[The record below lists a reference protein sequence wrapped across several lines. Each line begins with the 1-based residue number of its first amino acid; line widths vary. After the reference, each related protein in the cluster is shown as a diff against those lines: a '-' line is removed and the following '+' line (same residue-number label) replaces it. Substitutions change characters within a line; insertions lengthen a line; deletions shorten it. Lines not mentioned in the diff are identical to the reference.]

1 MNWENIKGSPILNT
15 FFSFSI
21 LVFVLNAF
29 VIHPK
34 INIALYL
41 LNILSFIG
49 SLIMTYTFPF
59 FLYNKFK
66 IYPFVQNMNSNL
78 FNIINVG
85 YHIIPIYLFSHRNT
99 LKDVFSME
107 NILNSV
113 FFIIV
118 YLLFFYNHLK
128 NIYPF
133 NINQLFTM
141 ICSIYAGFILIHL
154 LYTL

>member
-1 MNWENIKGSPILNT
+1 MNWENIKESPILHN

-34 INIALYL
+34 INRALYL

-49 SLIMTYTFPF
+49 SLIMTYSFPF

-66 IYPFVQNMNSNL
+66 IYPFVQNMNIDL

-85 YHIIPIYLFSHRNT
+85 YHIIPIYLFSHRNS
-99 LKDVFSME
+99 LKDVFSIE
-107 NILNSV
+107 NIFISA
-113 FFIIV
+113 FFIIL
-118 YLLFFYNHLK
+118 YLLLFYNNLK
-128 NIYPF
+128 NTYPLH
-133 NINQLFTM
+133 INELFIMTS
-141 ICSIYAGFILIHL
+141 SIYTGFILIHL